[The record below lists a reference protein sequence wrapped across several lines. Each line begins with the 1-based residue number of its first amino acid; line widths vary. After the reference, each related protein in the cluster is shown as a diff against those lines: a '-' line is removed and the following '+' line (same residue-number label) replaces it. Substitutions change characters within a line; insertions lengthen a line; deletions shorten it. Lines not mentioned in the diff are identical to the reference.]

1 MLYVTEPPID
11 QPHSWCWCGTELEDD
26 GSCIECR
33 TDYGIDD
40 WDDHYEEPVY
50 RDGLYDDQC

>member
-1 MLYVTEPPID
+1 MLYATEPPID

-26 GSCIECR
+26 GSCIECQ

-40 WDDHYEEPVY
+40 WNDHYEEPVY
-50 RDGLYDDQC
+50 REGLYDD

>member
-1 MLYVTEPPID
+1 MLYASEPPID
-11 QPHSWCWCGTELEDD
+11 QPHSWCWCGTELDD
-26 GSCIECR
+26 DVCIECQ

-50 RDGLYDDQC
+50 REGLYDD